1 MVLGFLLVL
10 PLFVITEGIYLLR
23 HPRTFNGVAVC
34 VWAGVS
40 GIGFLV
46 GLKEQSLPAWAIGQ
60 IIAVVVYYWIKVSK

>member
-10 PLFVITEGIYLLR
+10 PWFIIVEGIYLLR

-46 GLKEQSLPAWAIGQ
+46 GLKEQNLVVWCIGQ
-60 IIAVVVYYWIKVSK
+60 LVAVMVYYLIKFHR